1 MNKKRFSDISIE
13 NIQNRLQTPF
23 GIFPYPAAISFVFT
37 LVIAQYLCLNIN
49 NRVGSRADI
58 IAFPS
63 EIESEGSVWL
73 SITHENQNI
82 FVSTDDKKVFQ
93 WSIQTDSLVELQ
105 EFVAYLKKRR
115 QERIYSAG
123 LLNEAISNQLIV
135 VLAIDQ
141 KLKYSH
147 IRPILYALAEAGIN
161 QYAFETS
168 LALTDPRL
176 EKITFKR

>member
-1 MNKKRFSDISIE
+1 MR
-13 NIQNRLQTPF
+13 R
-23 GIFPYPAAISFVFT
+23 SF
-37 LVIAQYLCLNIN
+37 
-49 NRVGSRADI
+49 
-58 IAFPS
+58 
-63 EIESEGSVWL
+63 
-73 SITHENQNI
+73 
-82 FVSTDDKKVFQ
+82 
-93 WSIQTDSLVELQ
+93 
-105 EFVAYLKKRR
+105 
-115 QERIYSAG
+115 YSAG